1 MDFIKSLL
9 TKRFAPRWLILQIDL
24 MFCLVSVVLGELM
37 RLHFQIH
44 DAGFKKLPSTVAV
57 FLILRFIS
65 FYFTKTY
72 HGVLRYTSIQDAKRI
87 FLALTSG
94 TLALTIFNL
103 FYYIA
108 TLKIIMPF
116 TLIIFEYFSTALL
129 MSSFRIFVKI
139 IYSELKSSNV
149 EKKNII
155 IYGAG
160 ESGIITKRTVD
171 HDKNSKKKVVG
182 FFDDDIK
189 KKGKS
194 LEGVPIYN
202 TYEDFSA
209 VITKFKIDEFIIS
222 IEKIPRQR
230 KEEIVDMCLQYKVQI
245 KTVPPANDWING
257 ELSTR
262 QIKDFRIEDLLERD
276 AIHLDQDQILHQ
288 LKGRVVLVTGACGS
302 IGSELVWQIVKYSP
316 QKLILIDQ
324 AETPLYE
331 LQLGLK
337 ENDVDTDYRIV
348 VADICNYAKIENI
361 LQTYK
366 PDIIYHAAAYKHV
379 PLMEENPCEAVIT
392 NIAGTKNLADLSV
405 KYGVKKF
412 VFISTDKAVNPTNVM
427 GASKR
432 VAEIY
437 VQSLNGQYQKSD
449 PVGHTRFITTRFGN
463 VLGSNGSVIPRFRKQ
478 LEAGGP
484 ITVTHPEISRYFMT
498 IPEACQL
505 ILEAGMMGKGGEI
518 FIFDMGESVKI
529 ADLARKM
536 ISLSGF
542 VVGKDIQIVYTGLR
556 PGEKIKEELLNTREK
571 TLPTYHNKIMI
582 GKVREYPFSVVSKE
596 ITELI
601 SIVQDDDDR
610 SVVAKMKS
618 IVPEFLSNNSIYEE
632 LDSISFDPSI
642 DFKNGSEINKI

>member
-1 MDFIKSLL
+1 MDLIRNLL

-24 MFCLVSVVLGELM
+24 MFCIVSVVLGELM
-37 RLHFQIH
+37 RLHFDIH
-44 DAGFKKLPSTVAV
+44 NPAFKKMPSILAV
-57 FLILRFIS
+57 FLVLRFVG
-65 FYFTKTY
+65 FYLTKTY
-72 HGVLRYTSIQDAKRI
+72 QGVIRYTSIQDAKRI
-87 FLALTSG
+87 FLSLTSG
-94 TLALTIFNL
+94 TLVLTILNL

-116 TLIIFEYFSTALL
+116 TIIIFEYFSTALM

-171 HDKNSKKKVVG
+171 HDKNSKKKVIG
-182 FFDDDIK
+182 FFDDDIR
-189 KKGKS
+189 KKGKT
-194 LEGVPIYN
+194 LEGVKIYN
-202 TYEDFSA
+202 TYEDFGP
-209 VITKFKIDEFIIS
+209 IIKKYKIDELIIS
-222 IEKIPRQR
+222 IEKLPRQR
-230 KEEIVDMCLQYKVQI
+230 KEEILEMCLEHKVQI

-257 ELSTR
+257 ELSAK

-276 AIHLDQDQILHQ
+276 AIHLDQEQILYQ
-288 LKGRVVLVTGACGS
+288 LKGRTVLVTGACGS
-302 IGSELVWQIVKYSP
+302 IGSELVWQIVKYAP
-316 QKLILIDQ
+316 KKLILIDQ

-331 LQLGLK
+331 LQLGLR
-337 ENDVDTDYRIV
+337 DSDIDIDYRII
-348 VADICNYAKIENI
+348 VADICNYAKIETI
-361 LQTYK
+361 LETYR

-379 PLMEENPCEAVIT
+379 PLMEENPSEAVIT
-392 NIAGTKNLADLSV
+392 NIGGTKNLADLSV

-437 VQSLNGQYQKSD
+437 VQSLNMHHQKSD

-463 VLGSNGSVIPRFRKQ
+463 VLGSNGSVIPRFRRQ
-478 LEAGGP
+478 LEVGGP

-542 VVGKDIQIVYTGLR
+542 VAGKDIQIVYTGLR
-556 PGEKIKEELLNTREK
+556 PGEKIKEELLNTKEK
-571 TLPTYHNKIMI
+571 TLPTYHSKIMI
-582 GKVREYPFSVVSKE
+582 GKVREYPFSLVAKE
-596 ITELI
+596 IDELI
-601 SIVQDDDDR
+601 ALVREDEDKK
-610 SVVAKMKS
+610 VVAKMKS

-632 LDSISFDPSI
+632 LDRLTFDQ
-642 DFKNGSEINKI
+642 EINFNNESELNKI